1 MKALSSSSFISSQ
14 FTPVTNKPRTT
25 PFLAPINIS
34 YSSIPPKK
42 RSSLSKISSSTS
54 TISTDLNPK
63 FDSSEL
69 EEKNGEK
76 FDWFS
81 HWYPVAAVCD
91 LDKRVPHAR
100 RIIGKDIV
108 IWWDR
113 NKDAWQVFDDSCPH
127 RLAPLSEGRIDQWG
141 RLQCVYHGWCFDG
154 AGDCKFIP
162 QAPADG
168 PPVHTFK
175 KACVASYPCTVQNKI
190 VWFWPRSEP
199 EYKDIA
205 TKKMPPYIP
214 ELDDPSY
221 TSLLMSRDIP
231 YGYEV
236 LIENLMDP
244 AHVPYAH
251 YGILTPSRKPRDKGD
266 REGGMPLEINVTE
279 LDKNGFSAKQDGG
292 GFNKFVAPCLFSY
305 FSKPVSDDE
314 SSTSGKKLN
323 KRILLLFFCIPVSP
337 GKSRVLFSFPRNFA
351 VWVDRVIPRWILHI
365 RSNLVLD
372 SDLYLLHLEERKIH
386 DIGVSNWQKA
396 CFVPTKSDATIIAFR
411 KWLKKYSDGQ
421 INWAPKFSTELP
433 PTPPKE
439 QLMDRYW
446 SHVVNCSSCSKA
458 VDRLKIF
465 EVVLQVMSIAL
476 VGVVA
481 IRQSALSVA
490 VKTSWVALAVFCF
503 AVSKWLSHFIY
514 KTFYFYDYNHALV

>member
-1 MKALSSSSFISSQ
+1 MKALTSSSFLSSQ
-14 FTPVTNKPRTT
+14 FTNKPQIT
-25 PFLAPINIS
+25 PFQGWIYSKS
-34 YSSIPPKK
+34 YLSCSSIPLKK
-42 RSSLSKISSSTS
+42 RSSVSKIFSTP
-54 TISTDLNPK
+54 TISTDPNQNSKL
-63 FDSSEL
+63 DSKDLEI

-81 HWYPVAAVCD
+81 HWYPIAAVCD

-127 RLAPLSEGRIDQWG
+127 RLAPLSEGRIDHWG

-162 QAPADG
+162 QAPTDG

-236 LIENLMDP
+236 LAENLMDP
-244 AHVPYAH
+244 SHVPYAH
-251 YGILTPSRKPRDKGD
+251 YEKGD
-266 REGGMPLEINVTE
+266 REGGVPLTINVTK
-279 LDKNGFSAKQDGG
+279 LDKNGFSAERDGG
-292 GFNKFVAPCLFSY
+292 GFNKFVAPCLASY
-305 FSKPVSDDE
+305 ASKPVSDDE
-314 SSTSGKKLN
+314 SSTSGNIQKKALN
-323 KRILLLFFCIPVSP
+323 KRVLLVFFCIPVSP

-372 SDLYLLHLEERKIH
+372 SDLYLLHLEERKIL

-396 CFVPTKSDATIIAFR
+396 CFVPTKSDAIIVAFR

-421 INWAPKFSTELP
+421 INWAPKFSTQLP

-458 VDRLKIF
+458 VNRLKLF
-465 EVVLQVMSIAL
+465 EVVLQVMSIAS

-481 IRQSALSVA
+481 IRQSAMSVT
-490 VKTSWVALAVFCF
+490 VKTSWVALAVLCY
-503 AVSKWLSHFIY
+503 AASKWLSHFIY
-514 KTFYFYDYNHALV
+514 KTFYFHDYNHALV